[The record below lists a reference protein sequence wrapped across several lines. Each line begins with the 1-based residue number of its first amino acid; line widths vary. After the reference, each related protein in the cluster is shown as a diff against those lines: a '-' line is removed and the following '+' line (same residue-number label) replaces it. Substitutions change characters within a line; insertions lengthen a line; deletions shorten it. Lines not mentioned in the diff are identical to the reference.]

1 METKSNTAFAL
12 SLSGGILMLLSGWIS
27 WRWWTQGMPV
37 GWGGPWG
44 SMMGGWNMMWGSIP
58 WLGLL
63 SGLIVLIGAILLN
76 AQPEQSVS
84 WGIVILI
91 FSVISLWGMG
101 GFFIG
106 AVLGVIG
113 GALAVGSK
121 PQVQS

>member
-1 METKSNTAFAL
+1 METKSNVAFAL

-27 WRWWTQGMPV
+27 WRWIGQGMPV

-44 SMMGGWNMMWGSIP
+44 SMMWGSIP
-58 WLGLL
+58 WLGLI
-63 SGLIVLIGAILLN
+63 SGLVVLIGAILLY
-76 AQPEQSVS
+76 AYPKQSVG

-121 PQVQS
+121 PQAQT